1 MYMEI
6 CRLILSVLLVFDTF
20 MIEINCQSDMYLKH
34 RGQYITF
41 CTYIAYAQMS
51 PLNAHIDVS
60 SRARSLNFDP
70 GLHFHSYFVYASSE
84 TSGESAHMRRLV
96 RVFNARQCDQYQIC
110 TCWFITFVLYKFQT
124 VHETPGTCTLI

>member
-20 MIEINCQSDMYLKH
+20 MTENNCQSDMYLKH
-34 RGQYITF
+34 RGLYITF
-41 CTYIAYAQMS
+41 GTYIAYAQMS

-60 SRARSLNFDP
+60 SRARSLNVDP
-70 GLHFHSYFVYASSE
+70 GLHFHPYFVYASSE
-84 TSGESAHMRRLV
+84 TPGKIA
-96 RVFNARQCDQYQIC
+96 RVFNARQCDQYQIF

-124 VHETPGTCTLI
+124 VHETPGTCTII